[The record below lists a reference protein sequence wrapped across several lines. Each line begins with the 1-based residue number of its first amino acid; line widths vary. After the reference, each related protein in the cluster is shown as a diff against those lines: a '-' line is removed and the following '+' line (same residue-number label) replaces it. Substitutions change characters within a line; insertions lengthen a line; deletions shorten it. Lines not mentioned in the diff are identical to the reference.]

1 MKHEVFLILH
11 FLVILSTII
20 LLLLARHRR
29 GTLLVIDI
37 IVYLLER
44 KMTYLRFFNV
54 VEFRIYLTV
63 GNILNESKQ
72 ATILLSLFFSR
83 FSIG

>member
-1 MKHEVFLILH
+1 MKDERLFLILH
-11 FLVILSTII
+11 FLVILSNII
-20 LLLLARHRR
+20 LLLARHRR

-37 IVYLLER
+37 IVYLLKL

-63 GNILNESKQ
+63 GNVLNKSKQ
-72 ATILLSLFFSR
+72 ATILLLLILS
-83 FSIG
+83 